1 MALAWGVAVPMPTC
15 CPKPVE
21 RLMHANKKRMDFFII
36 NVFKMLRE
44 RVVVYKKIAFYG
56 PMVTGYIEL
65 SSFWLQVNYNSN
77 IKVAAK
83 KWWETRL

>member
-1 MALAWGVAVPMPTC
+1 
-15 CPKPVE
+15 
-21 RLMHANKKRMDFFII
+21 
-36 NVFKMLRE
+36 MLRE

-83 KWWETRL
+83 KWRETRL